1 VKLERGML
9 QAHATWECPAK
20 SCYRLAKGTPES
32 VRSERPSVLPNMFN
46 RGAMHV
52 EEACDLALIYP
63 VVAEQEEFL
72 SLFD

>member
-1 VKLERGML
+1 
-9 QAHATWECPAK
+9 
-20 SCYRLAKGTPES
+20 
-32 VRSERPSVLPNMFN
+32 MFN